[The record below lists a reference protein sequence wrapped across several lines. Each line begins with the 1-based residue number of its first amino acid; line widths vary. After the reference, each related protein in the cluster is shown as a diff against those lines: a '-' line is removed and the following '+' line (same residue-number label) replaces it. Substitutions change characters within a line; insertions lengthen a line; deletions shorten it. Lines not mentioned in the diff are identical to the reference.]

1 MRRRV
6 KGSRRREWRLFWAL
20 ALLVGLQYWVRYYS
34 PWGRLPM
41 PQGTPGTDWFLAL
54 RLPEYPNND
63 VGRAG
68 LEARLEDWLTSMREH
83 GFTPVYLTDALARQ
97 ARGED
102 LPEKAVVLLF
112 EASYRPTVENLAP
125 ILRRHRFPAF
135 WLTDHD
141 LLDQHDR
148 RVISPHHRAQM
159 RASRKWDLGH
169 FRTSTRTF
177 TLDDPGRV
185 IGDARELRLAWS
197 GTAGSLALNRRGDAP
212 RLTYV
217 NIGLAWTGRQ
227 LVERLYAEVP
237 LRGRTP
243 LTAAR
248 FFNQQNF
255 GLPVYD
261 PAVERLDRFNIVAPA
276 HARSSWIEWRGTA
289 GMKDVALELD
299 VGLLT
304 GELWV
309 SFRSEGEAGHS
320 VRVGF
325 TEEAIV
331 VESSQWGR
339 QKRAATIPWAKRL
352 RRHLAAR
359 VELRGESVRLVVAD
373 GPARPAAIVREVP
386 VGGVPAARQ
395 GILELLVYGKIR
407 GTAQARSVALTATP
421 LTGDA
426 IKGHLTGGR

>member
-1 MRRRV
+1 M
-6 KGSRRREWRLFWAL
+6 KGARRREWALFWTLVLVL
-20 ALLVGLQYWVRYYS
+20 ALQYWARYYA
-34 PWGRLPM
+34 PWGRLPS
-41 PQGTPGTDWFLAL
+41 PPGAPGTDWFLAL

-68 LEARLEDWLTSMREH
+68 LEARLEDWLGAMREH

-102 LPEKAVVLLF
+102 LPDKAVVLLF
-112 EASYRPTVENLAP
+112 ESSYRPTVENLAP
-125 ILRRHRFPAF
+125 ILRKHRFPVF

-159 RASRKWDLGH
+159 RSSRKWDLGH

-177 TLDDPGRV
+177 TLEDPGRA
-185 IGDARELRLAWS
+185 ISDAGELRLAWA

-212 RLTYV
+212 RLSYV

-248 FFNQQNF
+248 FFNKQNF

-261 PAVERLDRFNIVAPA
+261 PTAERMSRFNLVAPP
-276 HARSSWIEWRGTA
+276 HARSSWIEWRGAA
-289 GMKDVALELD
+289 GMRDLALELD
-299 VGLLT
+299 VGLLV

-325 TEEAIV
+325 TEEAVV
-331 VESSQWGR
+331 VESSRWGAE
-339 QKRAATIPWAKRL
+339 KRTASIPWAKRL

-359 VELRGESVRLVVAD
+359 LELRGQRLRLVVAD
-373 GPARPAAIVREVP
+373 GPARPEAIVRDVA
-386 VGGVPAARQ
+386 VGPVPAARQ

-407 GTAQARSVALTATP
+407 GAAQARSVALTATP
-421 LTGDA
+421 LTGDPLR
-426 IKGHLTGGR
+426 GHLSGAR